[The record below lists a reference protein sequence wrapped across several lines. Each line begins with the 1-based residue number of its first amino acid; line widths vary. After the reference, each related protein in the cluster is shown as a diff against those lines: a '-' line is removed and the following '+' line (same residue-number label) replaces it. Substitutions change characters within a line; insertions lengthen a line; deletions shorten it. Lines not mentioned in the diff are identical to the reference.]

1 MNKQDV
7 VDYWIT
13 SATNDYKTMKNLVL
27 SEDYSWSLFVGH
39 IVIEKLLKALY
50 VQEVDENVPKTHDLS
65 RLAAKI
71 GLAVSDEN
79 QNQLDRITTFNISA
93 RYPDYKLSFYKK
105 CDRQFATQSI
115 EVIEGARKWILEK
128 LQKQ

>member
-115 EVIEGARKWILEK
+115 AVIEEARMWILEK